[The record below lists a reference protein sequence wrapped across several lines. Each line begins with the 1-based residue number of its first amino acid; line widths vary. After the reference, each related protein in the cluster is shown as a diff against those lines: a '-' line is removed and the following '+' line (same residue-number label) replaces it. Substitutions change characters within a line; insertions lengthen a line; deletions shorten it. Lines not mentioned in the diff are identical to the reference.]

1 MQKHHNCRNLIRK
14 IIKQLRPPWSNAV
27 KSAVERPRPARHSVR
42 FGDAPTAVCGPHK
55 VGCVVRAR
63 HIRSVARANA
73 ICRQPASMEDLC
85 AVRAP
90 TVARDR
96 RLHATRSTTSSTR
109 STCLLRH
116 SPRPLVTTSPTT
128 PTASRMWYKSTST
141 STGN

>member
-1 MQKHHNCRNLIRK
+1 MQNHHNCRNLIRK
-14 IIKQLRPPWSNAV
+14 ILNNFSCHGATL
-27 KSAVERPRPARHSVR
+27 SSLPRRGHVQHGTVLV
-42 FGDAPTAVCGPHK
+42 GDAPTAECEPHK

-63 HIRSVARANA
+63 HVSSLARANG
-73 ICRQPASMEDLC
+73 ICRQPASMVDLC

-109 STCLLRH
+109 STCLPQH

-128 PTASRMWYKSTST
+128 PTASSKWFKSTST
-141 STGN
+141 GTSN